1 MIDGC
6 SLHRG
11 APLNLPNV
19 YRYVMIIIQ
28 FVNICEVIN
37 MSTTRTTVTMNKSI
51 LERAKK
57 KAEDN
62 SETLTSFL
70 DRAVLNQLEKEDFDS
85 GVRYDLKMGEIYN
98 D

>member
-1 MIDGC
+1 
-6 SLHRG
+6 
-11 APLNLPNV
+11 
-19 YRYVMIIIQ
+19 
-28 FVNICEVIN
+28 
-37 MSTTRTTVTMNKSI
+37 MNKSI

-85 GVRYDLKMGEIYN
+85 GVRYDLKMGEISN